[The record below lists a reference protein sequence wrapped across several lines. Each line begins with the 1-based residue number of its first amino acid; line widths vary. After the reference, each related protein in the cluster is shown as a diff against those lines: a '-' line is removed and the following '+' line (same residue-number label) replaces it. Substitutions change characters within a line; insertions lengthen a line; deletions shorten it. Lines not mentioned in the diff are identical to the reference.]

1 MTHQI
6 FVKDAD
12 RGHVV
17 GMKTDRNDPIEKK
30 EMTIDDFR
38 DGRQIEDE
46 EMYTLRINYE
56 DQEKLDKANIN
67 DLLATDRNYKISK
80 QASKATMDGILRN
93 VNTPA
98 SSRFSNNAAQNIEQ
112 LRLEIES
119 RNART
124 SESMPRPD

>member
-1 MTHQI
+1 
-6 FVKDAD
+6 
-12 RGHVV
+12 
-17 GMKTDRNDPIEKK
+17 MKTDRNDPIEKK

-38 DGRQIEDE
+38 DGRQVEDE

-124 SESMPRPD
+124 SESMPRPE